1 MNIRAATEQI
11 EGTVRA
17 YLSKDG
23 HGLYRIPTPM
33 QRPIIMMGPP
43 GVGKTAV
50 VRQVAEGLGINFVS
64 YSITHHTRQSALGL
78 PYIAEDEFGGRS
90 YKVSRYTMSEII
102 AATYDAIEGSGVR
115 EGILFLDEVNCAS
128 ETLAP
133 AMLQFLQ
140 YKTFGQH
147 RLPVGWV
154 IVTAGNP
161 PEYNRSARDF
171 DPAMMDRMKRIDVE
185 PDLGVWMDYA
195 TAHGMHPAITTYL
208 ASKPKNFYKVRASVN
223 GARMVTAR
231 GWEDL
236 SRMIIAYGHEG
247 IGVDGE
253 LVSQYLQDAEIA
265 EDFSLY
271 LDLFRK
277 YQDDYKVADILAGAH
292 SPAIAARA
300 TAAPFDERIALI
312 NLLLD
317 ALLTEAHASETAERA
332 LEAATDEV
340 DGVRDQLEGKA
351 DPMATL
357 SRISAQA
364 AGELETSKAKEAT
377 DTSSQLILAEKAE
390 LLDRIRATA
399 ARWAMDPALRAERG
413 VLSVVQGVLSEAA
426 ETVGG
431 QAALAS
437 SHLDQAL
444 DFLDACFGDGQ
455 ELIVFTTRLAV
466 DPAFMRFV
474 ADHGSSSFA
483 EHGRNLMFHER
494 GLDLLEEVDAL
505 RGTASGARIGHHVR
519 GEVRRA

>member
-1 MNIRAATEQI
+1 MCIGGSAIHVQRDGFTTFEQ
-11 EGTVRA
+11 
-17 YLSKDG
+17 L
-23 HGLYRIPTPM
+23 L
-33 QRPIIMMGPP
+33 QR
-43 GVGKTAV
+43 V
-50 VRQVAEGLGINFVS
+50 
-64 YSITHHTRQSALGL
+64 HTRS
-78 PYIAEDEFGGRS
+78 
-90 YKVSRYTMSEII
+90 VSQRQ
-102 AATYDAIEGSGVR
+102 AIHDVV
-115 EGILFLDEVNCAS
+115 EVD
-128 ETLAP
+128 P
-133 AMLQFLQ
+133 HP
-140 YKTFGQH
+140 KTFGQH

-364 AGELETSKAKEAT
+364 AGELEPIPPVGAQAT
-377 DTSSQLILAEKAE
+377 
-390 LLDRIRATA
+390 R
-399 ARWAMDPALRAERG
+399 RG
-413 VLSVVQGVLSEAA
+413 SGLGL
-426 ETVGG
+426 GLG
-431 QAALAS
+431 PL
-437 SHLDQAL
+437 
-444 DFLDACFGDGQ
+444 G
-455 ELIVFTTRLAV
+455 
-466 DPAFMRFV
+466 
-474 ADHGSSSFA
+474 
-483 EHGRNLMFHER
+483 
-494 GLDLLEEVDAL
+494 GLDLRRTGLEDGLELLAHDGDVGIL
-505 RGTASGARIGHHVR
+505 EGG
-519 GEVRRA
+519 